1 MTENFEKSSGNI
13 YADLGLPDAELRLEK
28 ARIACRIGMRI
39 GYLGLTQREAG
50 EMMGI
55 DQPKV
60 SKIVRGDLAG
70 YSLERLIKLARYMG
84 IDVRIEGVEG

>member
-1 MTENFEKSSGNI
+1 MSENFEKSSGNI

-28 ARIACRIGMRI
+28 ANIAYEIGRRIEV
-39 GYLGLTQREAG
+39 LGLTQREAG

-60 SKIVRGDLAG
+60 SKIVRGDLRG
-70 YSLERLIKLARYMG
+70 WSLERLVKLARLMG